1 MLLHS
6 LQQVAM
12 PRPPITQATTCRV
25 CLQTASQTQ
34 HLLPL
39 LRTNDHSSSSSSWT
53 ASGLSGVTRVALR
66 GGVVSAF
73 FKPFRHRS
81 TGHPEG
87 SGQPTHAG
95 ALLVRL
101 QYLVFLRFAVTFGAR
116 VLSTGLAARS
126 TQVLLFPIGRTAVLD
141 KAIAFAVLTVNNLSD
156 HPLAYQ
162 SLMAHYPNS
171 KGHETSANFQSPA
184 VSADASSARN
194 S

>member
-116 VLSTGLAARS
+116 VLSDWTCRTLDTGTFVSHWAHGRS
-126 TQVLLFPIGRTAVLD
+126 
-141 KAIAFAVLTVNNLSD
+141 
-156 HPLAYQ
+156 
-162 SLMAHYPNS
+162 
-171 KGHETSANFQSPA
+171 
-184 VSADASSARN
+184 
-194 S
+194 